1 LIHFRG
7 IHWKD
12 INGNID
18 KANAEVEL
26 VDIWHF
32 ILSHIIATNSLSKP
46 NINRYVCIING
57 MKKADINK
65 KLCVDTIIEK
75 AEDLQKATFQTSG
88 ALEVFEIFINL
99 CNEFGLTF
107 DELQKLYIGKNA
119 LNEFRQLNGYK
130 DGTYIKIWNG
140 KEDNIIMQE
149 ILQEQKHIDYDEI
162 IKLLD
167 SKYLKIREK

>member
-1 LIHFRG
+1 
-7 IHWKD
+7 
-12 INGNID
+12 
-18 KANAEVEL
+18 
-26 VDIWHF
+26 
-32 ILSHIIATNSLSKP
+32 
-46 NINRYVCIING
+46 
-57 MKKADINK
+57 MQ
-65 KLCVDTIIEK
+65 
-75 AEDLQKATFQTSG
+75 QKATFQTSG

-130 DGTYIKIWNG
+130 DGTYIKIWND
-140 KEDNIIMQE
+140 KEDNTIIMQE

-167 SKYLKIREK
+167 SKYLK